1 MSVCVDFT
9 TETKVASQI
18 RVYCMLPIVQVE
30 NAIQF
35 GQPVLLQN
43 VLEEIDPILE
53 PVLAKALIKKGNQVF
68 IKLGDKE
75 IDYNFDFR
83 LYVTTKLANPLYTP
97 EISTKVA
104 LVNFTVKEQGLESQL
119 LSLVIKK
126 ERPDLDTQVRTR

>member
-1 MSVCVDFT
+1 MMNLCIYA
-9 TETKVASQI
+9 VA
-18 RVYCMLPIVQVE
+18 QVE

-119 LSLVIKK
+119 LALVIKK
-126 ERPDLDTQVRTR
+126 ERPDLDTQVGGRLKC